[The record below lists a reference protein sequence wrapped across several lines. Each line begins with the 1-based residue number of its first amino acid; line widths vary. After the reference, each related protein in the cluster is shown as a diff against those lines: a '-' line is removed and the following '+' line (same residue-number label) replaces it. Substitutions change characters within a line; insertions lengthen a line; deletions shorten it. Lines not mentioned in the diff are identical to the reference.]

1 MSFPAPTKT
10 YHKTA
15 YSSIDPCR
23 PELSAKGKTIL
34 ITGGGTGIGAATAK
48 AFAQAG
54 ASCIGILGRR
64 EQPLLD
70 TKTEIEAEYPDT
82 KVLAIPTDVAKKD
95 EVDAAFAQIAASG
108 KVDILVSNAAVLGK
122 KSHIVDMT
130 AEDVS
135 SVPVRTTYETYT
147 DFVHQYLVPFRHHPQ
162 SQRQFQRRAD
172 LLQVR
177 ITRRCPHRD
186 KLGSC
191 PCDGFTWHF
200 LLQRCESRH
209 SPFLQLPS
217 VRTPRA
223 VHIQRFARFG
233 KD

>member
-15 YSSIDPCR
+15 YSSINPGR
-23 PELSAKGKTIL
+23 LELSAKGKTIL

-70 TKTEIEAEYPDT
+70 TKTEIETDYPDT

-95 EVDAAFAQIAASG
+95 EVDAAFAQIAESG

-122 KSHIVDMT
+122 KSHIANMT

-135 SVPVRTTYETYT
+135 NVPVRTVYDACT
-147 DFVHQYLVPFRHHPQ
+147 DFVHQHLVPLGHHPQ

-172 LLQVR
+172 LPEVR
-177 ITRRCPHRD
+177 ITRCCPH
-186 KLGSC
+186 
-191 PCDGFTWHF
+191 
-200 LLQRCESRH
+200 
-209 SPFLQLPS
+209 
-217 VRTPRA
+217 
-223 VHIQRFARFG
+223 
-233 KD
+233 